1 MGRRRY
7 CAFIL
12 PLKNIKTITS
22 PRIKY
27 LFWNMKN
34 VYTIAKYKHFQLLTS
49 WSSRLTDGGTATSG
63 SIILPTSSFSSSL
76 SIFISTG
83 TSVFCRNKRNEYP

>member
-7 CAFIL
+7 CASIL
-12 PLKNIKTITS
+12 PIKNTKTITC
-22 PRIKY
+22 PRTNCP
-27 LFWNMKN
+27 FWNMKN
-34 VYTIAKYKHFQLLTS
+34 AHIIAKHKHFHLLTS
-49 WSSRLTDGGTATSG
+49 WSSRLTDEGRATSG

-83 TSVFCRNKRNEYP
+83 TFVFCGNKRNVSP

>member
-12 PLKNIKTITS
+12 QLKNTTTLTS
-22 PRIKY
+22 PRTNC
-27 LFWNMKN
+27 LFWNITN
-34 VYTIAKYKHFQLLTS
+34 VHIITEYNHFQLLTS
-49 WSSRLTDGGTATSG
+49 WSSRLTDEGRATSG
-63 SIILPTSSFSSSL
+63 SVIFSTSSLSSSL

-83 TSVFCRNKRNEYP
+83 TFVFYDNNRN